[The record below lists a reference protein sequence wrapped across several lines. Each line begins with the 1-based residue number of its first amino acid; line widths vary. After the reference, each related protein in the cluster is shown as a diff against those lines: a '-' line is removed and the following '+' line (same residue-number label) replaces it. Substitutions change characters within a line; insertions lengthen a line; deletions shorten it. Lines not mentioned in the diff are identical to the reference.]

1 MSLLNRAPR
10 FEGLHDA
17 SGHLARGW
25 QGVEDLAAA
34 LSASQPSEGAPST
47 SLDPTSPELPPIP
60 SAGDT
65 SISSINTDDSEAP
78 TTGTDDGRSAPAARQ
93 TAPSRRES
101 SVSQTS
107 APADERDLPP
117 TPSVYSETSRQLPAP
132 PPSPGQLLKTK
143 FIEHRVIPSMLVG
156 LSSLRLLFSTEVALL
171 TQISCSQQLFF
182 DFPWNNFLHS
192 VVFDVVQQ
200 IFQGR
205 LDRTL
210 DRQLA
215 ESVFIDGRLCQLIL
229 EGQKRNDEAA
239 SARTNMRLGYMGH
252 LSLISEAVV
261 KLFERYPDLAAA
273 VSSSVPQPEW
283 DEYVATTLRQTRE
296 RDMTSLSSPGLNLST
311 NKAPSAS
318 SLSDEDDEFP
328 MNSSRTGRATDAVVV
343 PGPGAREI
351 ASASGDQVSSLVL
364 GRAP

>member
-1 MSLLNRAPR
+1 M
-10 FEGLHDA
+10 
-17 SGHLARGW
+17 
-25 QGVEDLAAA
+25 
-34 LSASQPSEGAPST
+34 
-47 SLDPTSPELPPIP
+47 
-60 SAGDT
+60 
-65 SISSINTDDSEAP
+65 
-78 TTGTDDGRSAPAARQ
+78 
-93 TAPSRRES
+93 
-101 SVSQTS
+101 
-107 APADERDLPP
+107 
-117 TPSVYSETSRQLPAP
+117 
-132 PPSPGQLLKTK
+132 
-143 FIEHRVIPSMLVG
+143 
-156 LSSLRLLFSTEVALL
+156 
-171 TQISCSQQLFF
+171 
-182 DFPWNNFLHS
+182 
-192 VVFDVVQQ
+192 FDVVQQ

-239 SARTNMRLGYMGH
+239 AARTNMRLGYMGH

-283 DEYVATTLRQTRE
+283 DEYVATTLRQARE
-296 RDMTSLSSPGLNLST
+296 RDMTSLSNPGLNLST

-343 PGPGAREI
+343 PGPGSREI
-351 ASASGDQVSSLVL
+351 ASASGDQVSRSSSLARSPASADTFFAWFDFRSSHGIWPTSWRAIAPSAAPTKMTRTTGGSPVRAGCRPAMETL
-364 GRAP
+364 RSRHRIERPSNSDSMIASKRRVSLHSGRMALTATRQVGKQNPASELWY

>member
-1 MSLLNRAPR
+1 M
-10 FEGLHDA
+10 F
-17 SGHLARGW
+17 
-25 QGVEDLAAA
+25 
-34 LSASQPSEGAPST
+34 
-47 SLDPTSPELPPIP
+47 
-60 SAGDT
+60 
-65 SISSINTDDSEAP
+65 
-78 TTGTDDGRSAPAARQ
+78 
-93 TAPSRRES
+93 
-101 SVSQTS
+101 SVI
-107 APADERDLPP
+107 
-117 TPSVYSETSRQLPAP
+117 
-132 PPSPGQLLKTK
+132 G
-143 FIEHRVIPSMLVG
+143 VG
-156 LSSLRLLFSTEVALL
+156 LLILKVL
-171 TQISCSQQLFF
+171 CSQQLFF

-215 ESVFIDGRLCQLIL
+215 ESVFIDGRLCQRIL

-351 ASASGDQVSSLVL
+351 ASASGDQVSSTSAI
-364 GRAP
+364 GRTP